1 MVMYA
6 GHMNV
11 NATEF
16 KAKCLSFIDRAS
28 RGEEVRITK
37 RGRVVARLIADADV
51 EAKPWMALRGK
62 ATEWHGDIF
71 APAVSQVD
79 VDAER

>member
-1 MVMYA
+1 
-6 GHMNV
+6 MNV

-16 KAKCLSFIDRAS
+16 KARCLSFIDLAS

-51 EAKPWMALRGK
+51 APKPWMTLRGK
-62 ATEWHGDIF
+62 AAEWHGDVF
-71 APAVSQVD
+71 APAVDQDD